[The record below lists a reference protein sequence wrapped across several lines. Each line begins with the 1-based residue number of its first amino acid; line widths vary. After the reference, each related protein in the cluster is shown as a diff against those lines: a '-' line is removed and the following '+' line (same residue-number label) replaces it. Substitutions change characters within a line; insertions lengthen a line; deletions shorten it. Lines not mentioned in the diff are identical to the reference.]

1 MGDCDYAD
9 GLWLC
14 GRAVLQVDVL
24 VLVIGKPASQCT
36 PACVNSQGQVQ
47 LLSITAQAM
56 CYCRRSRAT
65 TLCRDTQ
72 RPPVVLQR

>member
-36 PACVNSQGQVQ
+36 PACVDRKVNVCCCQSQPSYV
-47 LLSITAQAM
+47 LLQAIS
-56 CYCRRSRAT
+56 CYH
-65 TLCRDTQ
+65 
-72 RPPVVLQR
+72 PVP